1 MSPSWCAFYEISV
14 SAQFKCYW
22 QRCKRF
28 RKKLLPKEHT
38 ICYFNKTKF
47 EEPIHRKSFLARW
60 GTNFCNNGWM
70 LYFLAFIYSLNNLQF
85 VFIFV
90 NNFLQNYNIAKK
102 FGNESNRRMCSWPS
116 IISYILQLL
125 AMFVLLQSLP
135 LHVLSFIYRRSLSWL
150 LAISIGLSY
159 FKYVMW
165 VQILQAFFPH
175 IVSLKFQ
182 LCDSK

>member
-102 FGNESNRRMCSWPS
+102 FGNESNRRIHNFLYFAALSNVCFITISPAPCPVIHLQTLVKLVARHFHWP
-116 IISYILQLL
+116 LL
-125 AMFVLLQSLP
+125 L
-135 LHVLSFIYRRSLSWL
+135 
-150 LAISIGLSY
+150 
-159 FKYVMW
+159 
-165 VQILQAFFPH
+165 
-175 IVSLKFQ
+175 
-182 LCDSK
+182 